1 MNMHIRE
8 DKKIKEGKSQQK
20 KQRLSVFVCLFET
33 ERELCF
39 VVGLCNGRRERVS
52 LWRRRR

>member
-52 LWRRRR
+52 LLRRRR